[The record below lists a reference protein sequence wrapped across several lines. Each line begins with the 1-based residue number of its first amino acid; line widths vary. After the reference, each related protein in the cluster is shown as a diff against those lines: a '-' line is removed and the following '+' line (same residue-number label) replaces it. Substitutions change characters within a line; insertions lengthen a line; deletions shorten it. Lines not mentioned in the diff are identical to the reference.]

1 MDRKPRGG
9 ERLPQYSQVVH
20 RRGDG
25 GRPGGRGRRPEP
37 GGGGL
42 GRLLGLGA
50 LLLVACGVSGYLLT
64 SGANLPWT
72 EWFVGVAA
80 QPGAATQ
87 DPFITLG
94 GFSTSTPE
102 PPPPTIEY
110 LPPPTPTPL
119 SAAAIASSDAS
130 NYVSQSGDTLS
141 AVAARYGVNPAD
153 IRASDSALAVTTT
166 LPEGQLLVVP
176 QILDAATLGP
186 AAHVLPDS
194 EVIFG
199 PSATDIDPQATTE
212 QLGGYLS
219 RYRGYT
225 EDLTLKGGD
234 LVFRIAR
241 QHSINPRVLLTIL
254 EYHGGWVSQATPTAE
269 GLARPMGYSHTYK
282 DNLAPQLNWVSN
294 QLSIGYYNW
303 RAGALTTLT
312 FKDGSTLRM
321 NPGLNAGTAALQY
334 LYSQMGDRATMEAAL
349 GADGLVAAYTRLFGA
364 PETWAVRNLI
374 PGDLQQPALALPF
387 RPNRIWSFTG
397 GPHPAW
403 ISSGQWA
410 AIDFAPSSSGAGC
423 GESFEP
429 VVASA
434 GGVIVRADHNAV
446 VLDLDGDG
454 RETTGWTVFYFHI
467 RAKGMIAVGT
477 VVELGDVLG
486 YPSCEGGR
494 STGTHV
500 HLARKYNGEWMPV
513 NGIVPF
519 NLSGWVVAIGRAE
532 YQGTLTRD
540 GAIVEACTCSAP
552 YTAIS
557 REP

>member
-1 MDRKPRGG
+1 M
-9 ERLPQYSQVVH
+9 YSQVVR
-20 RRGDG
+20 RRGEPN
-25 GRPGGRGRRPEP
+25 RPGQRGRRPEHE
-37 GGGGL
+37 GGGIA
-42 GRLLGLGA
+42 RWFGLGA
-50 LLLVACGVSGYLLT
+50 LLLVACGVTAFILM
-64 SGANLPWT
+64 SGANVPWGQ
-72 EWFVGVAA
+72 WFVGVAA
-80 QPGAATQ
+80 QAATDTP
-87 DPFITLG
+87 DPFAQLG
-94 GFSTSTPE
+94 EFSTSTPE
-102 PPPPTIEY
+102 PPPPTLEY
-110 LPPPTPTPL
+110 LPPPTPTAL
-119 SAAAIASSDAS
+119 SAAAIASSDTL

-141 AVAARYGVNPAD
+141 AVAARFGVNPVD
-153 IRASDSALAVTTT
+153 IQFASDAFDTALT
-166 LPEGQLLVVP
+166 LPEGQLMVVP
-176 QILDAATLGP
+176 AVLDPATLGP
-186 AAHVLPDS
+186 GAHVLPDS

-199 PSATDIDPQATTE
+199 PSATDVDPQATTE

-225 EDLTLKGGD
+225 EDLTLPGGD
-234 LVFRIAR
+234 LVLRIAR
-241 QHSINPRVLLTIL
+241 QHSINPRVLLAIL
-254 EYHGGWVSQATPTAE
+254 EYHGGWVSQATPSAE
-269 GLARPMGYSHTYK
+269 GLARPMGYRHKYN
-282 DNLAPQLNWVSN
+282 DNLAPQLNWVAN

-303 RAGALTTLT
+303 RSGALNTLT
-312 FKDGSTLRM
+312 FPDGSTLRM
-321 NPGLNAGTAALQY
+321 DPGLNAGTAALQY
-334 LYSQMGDRATMEAAL
+334 LYSQTGDRANFDAAL
-349 GADGLVAAYTRLFGA
+349 GPDGLVVAYTRLFGA

-374 PGDLQQPALALPF
+374 PGALQQPDLALPF
-387 RPNRIWSFTG
+387 RPGKIWSFTG

-467 RAKGMIAVGT
+467 RVQGMIKVGT
-477 VVELGDVLG
+477 FVELGDTLG

-494 STGTHV
+494 ATGTHV

-519 NLSGWVVAIGRAE
+519 NLSGWIVSIGRAE
-532 YQGTLTRD
+532 YQGSLTRD
-540 GAIVEACTCSAP
+540 GVVVDACTCSAP